1 MSSVNDNPNHF
12 MMLDAISR
20 GMKPVGKLAKVMR
33 LDKALVETVVN
44 GPVSQLLAVI
54 AEKKGFFGGE
64 KERNND

>member
-12 MMLDAISR
+12 MVLDAISR
-20 GMKPVGKLAKVMR
+20 GMKQMGKLAEDMR
-33 LDKALVETVVN
+33 LGKVLVETVVN
-44 GPVSQLLAVI
+44 RRVSQLLAVI